1 MNNQKKECGCVYNDL
16 LVKMIEQNNNL
27 IEQNNQ
33 LIQIN
38 NEQTS
43 QINHLLE
50 QIDFDDDRES
60 SSRSLDGG

>member
-1 MNNQKKECGCVYNDL
+1 MNNQKKECGCVCSGL
-16 LVKMIEQNNNL
+16 LVKL

-38 NEQTS
+38 NEQTA
-43 QINHLLE
+43 QINYLLE
-50 QIDFDDDRES
+50 QIDFDDERES

>member
-1 MNNQKKECGCVYNDL
+1 MNNEEL
-16 LVKMIEQNNNL
+16 LLKLLEQNNLL

-38 NEQTS
+38 NEQTA

-50 QIDFDDDRES
+50 QIDFDDEQELG
-60 SSRSLDGG
+60 SRSLDGG